1 MKVGANS
8 CPSSGLRP
16 PSPPEVGEKGR
27 WVRVVAITTC
37 IAALAGTLAIGIE
50 TKRMGAPPFSRA
62 ADQSVIVVDRNDNL
76 LRAYTTP
83 DGRWRLPATVADVD
97 PIYVKML
104 LAFEDRR
111 FSSHRGVDPVGY
123 VRIATEVARK
133 GKLISG
139 GSTLTMQAARLLD
152 GEHGKSAYGKL
163 RQIIRAVQLESRLSK
178 TEILNLYLRL
188 APFGGNIEGVRAAS
202 LMYFGK
208 EPRRLSHAEA
218 ALLVALPQS
227 PNARRPD
234 RHAAAAKVAR
244 DRVLATAVEKGVI
257 TREEAQRATIEAV
270 PTERHAPPQLAP
282 HLSDSEIARDQTRLV
297 HRTTIDVRMQT
308 SLEALAREY
317 VKTLGNGLSTAII
330 AVDHAS
336 GEVRAH
342 VGSSGYLDEDRQ
354 GAVDML
360 RAVRSPGSTLKPLV
374 YGLAFDAGIAHPET
388 LIEDRPAR
396 FGTYVPKNFDHEFQG
411 TITIREALAKSL
423 NIPAVRVLDA
433 VGPAK
438 FYGRMTAIGLEPQ
451 LPKDA
456 EPSLAIALGGLGLTP
471 RDLAQLYATLA
482 RGGAP
487 VTLSHRRDDAAR
499 EMRNT
504 RLMSEVAA
512 FYVRDILKNAPPPAN
527 AKPGQIAYKTGTSYG
542 YRDAWSAGFDGR
554 TTIVVWVGRPDGAP
568 VAGIN
573 GRQTA
578 APLLFDAFQRIAER
592 RTPFAAP
599 PHGVLRATNID
610 LPATLRRFRDTDA
623 DLQTTTFREPP
634 VAIAFP
640 PDRSEIEAEPS
651 DGEPV
656 IVRAEGGTLPLTW
669 LVDGKPVESNP
680 LKREAVLDGLGRGFI
695 KLSVIDAKGRT
706 DRVTVRLK

>member
-1 MKVGANS
+1 M
-8 CPSSGLRP
+8 
-16 PSPPEVGEKGR
+16 
-27 WVRVVAITTC
+27 VRRFAIGTC
-37 IAALAGTLAIGIE
+37 VAALAATLAIGIE
-50 TKRMGAPPFSRA
+50 TKRLGPPPLSRA

-97 PIYVKML
+97 PVYVKML

-111 FSSHRGVDPVGY
+111 FTSHRGVDPIGY
-123 VRIATEVARK
+123 VRIVTEVARR

-152 GEHGKSAYGKL
+152 GEHGKTAHAKL
-163 RQIIRAVQLESRLSK
+163 RQIIRAVQIESRLSK

-227 PNARRPD
+227 PSARRPD
-234 RHAAAAKVAR
+234 RNAPAARVAR
-244 DRVLATAVEKGVI
+244 DRVLATVAAKGVI
-257 TREEAQRATIEAV
+257 SREDAERAMRDAV
-270 PTERHAPPQLAP
+270 PTERRAPPQLAP
-282 HLSDSEIARDQTRLV
+282 HLSDAEISGDQARLV
-297 HRTTIDVRMQT
+297 HRTTLDVRLQAA
-308 SLEALAREY
+308 LETLAREH
-317 VKTLGNGLSTAII
+317 VKMLGQGLSAAII

-342 VGSSGYLDEDRQ
+342 VGSAGYLDEDRQ
-354 GAVDML
+354 GGIDML

-374 YGLAFDAGIAHPET
+374 YGMAFDSGIAHPET

-396 FGTYVPKNFDHEFQG
+396 FGTYMPKNFDHEFQG

-433 VGPAK
+433 IGAAK

-487 VTLSHRRDDAAR
+487 VTLTHRRDEAAKPAA
-499 EMRNT
+499 NT

-554 TTIVVWVGRPDGAP
+554 TTIVVWVGRPDGAA

-578 APLLFDAFQRIAER
+578 APLLFDAFQRVSER
-592 RTPFAAP
+592 RTPLSAP
-599 PHGVLRATNID
+599 PHGVLRASNVD
-610 LPATLRRFRDTDA
+610 LPSTLRRFLDTDA
-623 DLQTTTFREPP
+623 ALQTTTFREPP

-651 DGEPV
+651 DGEPIV
-656 IVRAEGGTLPLTW
+656 VRAEGGTLPLTW
-669 LVDGKPVESNP
+669 LVDGKPIESDP
-680 LKREAVLDGLGRGFI
+680 LKREATVEGLGRGFV

>member
-1 MKVGANS
+1 MRVRGF
-8 CPSSGLRP
+8 CIGL
-16 PSPPEVGEKGR
+16 SIV
-27 WVRVVAITTC
+27 
-37 IAALAGTLAIGIE
+37 ALAATLGIGIE
-50 TKRMGAPPFSRA
+50 TKRMGAPPLARA
-62 ADQSVIVVDRNDNL
+62 ADQSVVVLDRNDNL

-83 DGRWRLPATVADVD
+83 DGRWRLPAEVADVD
-97 PIYVKML
+97 PVYVKML

-111 FSSHRGVDPVGY
+111 FSRHRGVDPIGY

-133 GKLISG
+133 GKLVSG

-163 RQIIRAVQLESRLSK
+163 RQIIRAVQIESRLSK

-202 LMYFGK
+202 LIYFGK
-208 EPRRLSHAEA
+208 EPRRLSHAEV
-218 ALLVALPQS
+218 ALLVALPQA

-234 RHAAAAKVAR
+234 RYAAAAKIAR
-244 DRVLATAVEKGVI
+244 DRVLATVAEKGVI
-257 TREEAQRATIEAV
+257 TLDDARRASLDKV
-270 PTERHAPPQLAP
+270 PTERRAPPQLAP
-282 HLSDSEIARDQTRLV
+282 HLSDAEVARDQTRLV
-297 HRTTIDVRMQT
+297 HRTTIDVRWQAA
-308 SLEALAREY
+308 LEALARDH
-317 VKTLGNGLSTAII
+317 VKMLGNGLSAAII

-342 VGSSGYLDEDRQ
+342 VGSAGYLDEDRQ
-354 GAVDML
+354 GGVDML
-360 RAVRSPGSTLKPLV
+360 RASRSPGSTLKPLI
-374 YGLAFDAGIAHPET
+374 YGMAFDAGIAHPET

-396 FGTYVPKNFDHEFQG
+396 FGTYVPKNFDHDFQG

-438 FYGRMTAIGLEPQ
+438 FYSRLTAIGLEPQ

-456 EPSLAIALGGLGLTP
+456 EPSLAIALGGLGMTP

-487 VTLSHRRDDAAR
+487 VMLSHRRDAVDITPGGSATRANR
-499 EMRNT
+499 ST
-504 RLMSEVAA
+504 RLMSDVAA
-512 FYVRDILKNAPPPAN
+512 FYVRDILKSAPAPTN
-527 AKPGQIAYKTGTSYG
+527 AKSGQIAYKTGTSYG

-554 TTIVVWVGRPDGAP
+554 TTIVVWVGRPDGAA
-568 VAGIN
+568 VSGIN

-578 APLLFDAFQRIAER
+578 APLLFDAFQRVSER
-592 RTPFAAP
+592 RTAFAAP
-599 PHGVLRATNID
+599 PHGVLRASTID
-610 LPATLRRFRDTDA
+610 LPPTLRRFLDVDSA
-623 DLQTTTFREPP
+623 LQPALFREPP
-634 VAIAFP
+634 VGIAFP

-651 DGEPV
+651 DGEPIV
-656 IVRAEGGTLPLTW
+656 VRAEGGVLPLTW
-669 LVDGKPVESNP
+669 LVDGKPLVSDP
-680 LKREAVLDGLGRGFI
+680 LKRDAVLDGIGRGFV
-695 KLSVIDAKGRT
+695 KLTVVDAKGRT

>member
-1 MKVGANS
+1 M
-8 CPSSGLRP
+8 PLTP
-16 PSPPEVGEKGR
+16 PSPRDGLGEG
-27 WVRVVAITTC
+27 VRRRVAIGAC
-37 IAALAGTLAIGIE
+37 AAALAATLAIGIE
-50 TKRMGAPPFSRA
+50 TKRMGPPPLARA
-62 ADQSVIVVDRNDNL
+62 ADQSVIVLDRHDNL

-83 DGRWRLPATVADVD
+83 DGRWRLPITVVDVD
-97 PIYVKML
+97 PVYVKML

-123 VRIATEVARK
+123 LRIATEVARK

-139 GSTLTMQAARLLD
+139 GSTLTMQAARLLE

-208 EPRRLSHAEA
+208 EPRRLSHGEA

-234 RHAAAAKVAR
+234 RYAAAAKLAR
-244 DRVLATAVEKGVI
+244 DRVLATVAQKGVI
-257 TREEAQRATIEAV
+257 TRDEAQRAMLDPV
-270 PTERHAPPQLAP
+270 PTERRAPPQLAP
-282 HLSDSEIARDQTRLV
+282 HLSDGEVARDPTQLI
-297 HRTTIDVRMQT
+297 HRTTLDVRLQT
-308 SLEALAREY
+308 VLESLTRDY
-317 VKTLGNGLSTAII
+317 VKTLGSGLSAAII

-342 VGSSGYLDEDRQ
+342 VGSAGYLDADRQ
-354 GAVDML
+354 GSIDML
-360 RAVRSPGSTLKPLV
+360 RAVRSPGSTLKPVV

-396 FGTYVPKNFDHEFQG
+396 FGTYVPKNFDHDFQG
-411 TITIREALAKSL
+411 TITMREALAKSL

-471 RDLAQLYATLA
+471 RDLAQLYASLA

-487 VTLSHRRDDAAR
+487 VTLTHRRDEAVPQL
-499 EMRNT
+499 RNT
-504 RLMSEVAA
+504 RLISEVAA
-512 FYVRDILKNAPPPAN
+512 LYVRDILKNAPPPAH

-554 TTIVVWVGRPDGAP
+554 MTIVVWVGRPDGAP

-578 APLLFDAFQRIAER
+578 APLLFDAFQRAAER
-592 RTPFAAP
+592 RAPFASP
-599 PHGVLRATNID
+599 PHGVVRASNVD
-610 LPATLRRFRDTDA
+610 LPATLRRFRETDV
-623 DLQTTTFREPP
+623 DLQPATYREPP

-651 DGEPV
+651 DGEPI

-669 LVDGKPVESNP
+669 LVDGRPIESDP
-680 LKREAVLDGLGRGFI
+680 LKREAFLNGLGQGFI
-695 KLSVIDAKGRT
+695 KLSVIDGRGRT